1 METAGRLTVL
11 SAEPVAR
18 MLGLRGLKAMQLT
31 SAVCA
36 SAAIMT
42 PAAWTITPEW
52 SRPILATQLLGWP
65 ALGDRLRHA
74 YLPFLLGRQQPFFG
88 VVATY

>member
-1 METAGRLTVL
+1 MYHYGVAFHREGVVETGQGAVKGLTVL

-42 PAAWTITPEW
+42 PAVGAWARVAIRGVTTG
-52 SRPILATQLLGWP
+52 TQLGNRAVGKP
-65 ALGDRLRHA
+65 RAAH
-74 YLPFLLGRQQPFFG
+74 
-88 VVATY
+88 